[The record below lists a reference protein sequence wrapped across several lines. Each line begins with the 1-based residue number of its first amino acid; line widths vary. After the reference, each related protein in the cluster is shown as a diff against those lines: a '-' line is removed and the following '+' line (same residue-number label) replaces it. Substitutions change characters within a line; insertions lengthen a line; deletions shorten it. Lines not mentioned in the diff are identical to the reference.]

1 MMDYYNTSIMM
12 EESNK
17 ENFMTNP
24 VYKRLV
30 ENEAELTSY
39 LKYIRHRPNA
49 ARVPLSLPKTT
60 PVSREAIKEKK
71 LAVQVRAYVEEYLRL
86 VREASGLESYSG
98 RKIVR
103 RLIQYLE

>member
-1 MMDYYNTSIMM
+1 MAYFVLLDYYNTSMMM
-12 EESNK
+12 EENNK

-49 ARVPLSLPKTT
+49 ARVPLSLPKTS
-60 PVSREAIKEKK
+60 PIIREAVKEKK
-71 LAVQVRAYVEEYLRL
+71 LAGQVRAYVE
-86 VREASGLESYSG
+86 
-98 RKIVR
+98 
-103 RLIQYLE
+103 